1 MKSQNIALILILSLV
16 SASFASEQLI
26 QPIMAIADEPT
37 IQPIMAIN
45 APLLGGYGNWS
56 LPTVEQR
63 THLKEALRKIYSSNF
78 SQYVQD
84 LKKYTA
90 LLVQVQ
96 VVAGQNLKFLVIGV
110 EKLFVIVVYR
120 DLQQNVTLSS
130 VAPVT
135 LSLTPSA

>member
-56 LPTVEQR
+56 LPTLDQR
-63 THLKEALRKIYSSNF
+63 ASLKEALRKINSTNF
-78 SQYVQD
+78 SQYAPD
-84 LKKYTA
+84 LITYTC
-90 LLVQVQ
+90 
-96 VVAGQNLKFLVIGV
+96 
-110 EKLFVIVVYR
+110 
-120 DLQQNVTLSS
+120 SS
-130 VAPVT
+130 C
-135 LSLTPSA
+135 SSSSSCWSKS